1 METIKKYH
9 TSDFKLKDKVIINLG
24 EAGKGIKSFWVD
36 GIISD
41 IHPNRITVQ
50 RNNPF
55 GNKPLEEQ
63 IPNKQL
69 TSEYIVKEEDAEKYA
84 NGGEVNEFD
93 YMLLGRL
100 KSDADFYL
108 GHGNRNERRLWALNV
123 DDHIKEM
130 KNRWNALPEDKK
142 PEWLTM
148 EDILEYERKMKNP
161 PKSKFDYYKVPNEQL
176 YAIIECNPEYKDNF
190 GTECIVIRNKKTEE
204 SAIAEVERLNKL
216 GYSDYAKGGQ
226 LPQQKDITLLQKGL
240 ENPLIPQNI
249 KTKIEA
255 KIKELQSEIDKQQQE
270 AKKAA
275 EKPTLKD
282 LEDRLK
288 IVKKMAAKKPEL
300 KARVKIIEKMI
311 AKEKKE
317 NAVEKLFSVNPSAI
331 GKAKYSI
338 DFYDGGKHKDGS
350 EHIGI
355 DTFKSKKDL
364 TSAIEKYKK
373 QGYKKVDNVFNEL
386 QKKNKPSKEDTER
399 GVDNGENHIIIKHY
413 WGNKKEEE
421 YSENKFKE
429 YIEENPIKNVWIGY
443 KKINNFKFDFDDGRM
458 IMRYSLTKNA
468 PLKYYVSFLNH
479 SVALKFNNAVFLQDI
494 NYTDFKNNVLT
505 QKTLDILNTETQ
517 KKATPKMENGAEIER
532 TDHVNSF
539 RNALVSYIK
548 ERYNEDVDL
557 DNTLISYVE
566 NTGNKQ
572 VERAEVT
579 TLQGNEYTVYPK
591 DLVDRFKNGGSI
603 PVNVALQKTA
613 GQPYEIIKNDIPRT
627 EAQKFIEEYKQSGKP
642 YHNIMIDDLPFE
654 DGGRVPEKLKGYRVE
669 IYKSSDGNQP
679 LNVVSNG
686 QFKDMVLVTDG
697 KTGDSSVVMSNE
709 PYLRL
714 QNKNVFGK
722 IYTSVVPVNI
732 ADKEWKMFGGNFV
745 WSSDSRFREEVSEH
759 PLPLHDRVE
768 YEEGGEIDIYTIF
781 EGYDHYNQKP
791 LFIVKGKNND
801 YVGEW
806 HDDRKDAEEEM
817 EDLQPKIKNGE
828 EVEVYDT
835 LAFKT
840 KKIAEKNEQE
850 IRDYFKD
857 RLISSKISTGKDE
870 RGNYGFQVIYTLNKE
885 YKKGG
890 ETWIQ
895 DSVEKMEKK
904 GTVGSFTNKAA
915 RHGLTPIEY
924 AKKVLANP
932 DKHTEKTRR
941 QAQFVKNTNPELFK
955 EGGEVKSIRFTSYD
969 YNKLVGDVSED
980 YPYYSIKNADTQD
993 VYDDKTEQK
1002 VATWYMQEEEL
1013 KINQKAPKKLKED
1026 LKKWLKRNSY
1036 ITN

>member
-1 METIKKYH
+1 METIKKYN

-63 IPNKQL
+63 IPNKLL

-100 KSDADFYL
+100 KADADFYL
-108 GHGNRNERRLWALNV
+108 GYGNRNERRLWALNV

-130 KNRWNALPEDKK
+130 KDRWNALPEDKK

-204 SAIAEVERLNKL
+204 AAIAEVERLNKL

-226 LPQQKDITLLQKGL
+226 LPEQKNIDILQKGL
-240 ENPLIPQNI
+240 ENPLIPQNV

-255 KIKELQSEIDKQQQE
+255 KIKELQTEIDKKQQE

-338 DFYDGGKHKDGS
+338 NFYDGGKHKDSS

-373 QGYKKVDNVFNEL
+373 QGY
-386 QKKNKPSKEDTER
+386 
-399 GVDNGENHIIIKHY
+399 
-413 WGNKKEEE
+413 
-421 YSENKFKE
+421 
-429 YIEENPIKNVWIGY
+429 
-443 KKINNFKFDFDDGRM
+443 
-458 IMRYSLTKNA
+458 
-468 PLKYYVSFLNH
+468 
-479 SVALKFNNAVFLQDI
+479 
-494 NYTDFKNNVLT
+494 
-505 QKTLDILNTETQ
+505 
-517 KKATPKMENGAEIER
+517 
-532 TDHVNSF
+532 
-539 RNALVSYIK
+539 
-548 ERYNEDVDL
+548 
-557 DNTLISYVE
+557 
-566 NTGNKQ
+566 KQ

-613 GQPYEIIKNDIPRT
+613 DQPYEIIKTDIPKT

-642 YHNIMIDDLPFE
+642 YHDIMIDDLPFE
-654 DGGRVPEKLKGYRVE
+654 D
-669 IYKSSDGNQP
+669 
-679 LNVVSNG
+679 
-686 QFKDMVLVTDG
+686 
-697 KTGDSSVVMSNE
+697 
-709 PYLRL
+709 
-714 QNKNVFGK
+714 
-722 IYTSVVPVNI
+722 
-732 ADKEWKMFGGNFV
+732 
-745 WSSDSRFREEVSEH
+745 
-759 PLPLHDRVE
+759 
-768 YEEGGEIDIYTIF
+768 
-781 EGYDHYNQKP
+781 
-791 LFIVKGKNND
+791 
-801 YVGEW
+801 
-806 HDDRKDAEEEM
+806 
-817 EDLQPKIKNGE
+817 
-828 EVEVYDT
+828 
-835 LAFKT
+835 
-840 KKIAEKNEQE
+840 
-850 IRDYFKD
+850 
-857 RLISSKISTGKDE
+857 
-870 RGNYGFQVIYTLNKE
+870 
-885 YKKGG
+885 GG

-895 DSVEKMEKK
+895 DSVEKMKKK

-941 QAQFVKNTNPELFK
+941 QAQFVKNTNPELF
-955 EGGEVKSIRFTSYD
+955 EDGGEVKSIRFTSND

-980 YPYYSIKNADTQD
+980 YPYYSVKNGSKQEIFEE
-993 VYDDKTEQK
+993 KTEQK
-1002 VATWYMQEEEL
+1002 VATWDMQKEEL
-1013 KINQKAPKKLKED
+1013 KINQKASKQLKDD
-1026 LKKWLKRNSY
+1026 LINWLKRNSY